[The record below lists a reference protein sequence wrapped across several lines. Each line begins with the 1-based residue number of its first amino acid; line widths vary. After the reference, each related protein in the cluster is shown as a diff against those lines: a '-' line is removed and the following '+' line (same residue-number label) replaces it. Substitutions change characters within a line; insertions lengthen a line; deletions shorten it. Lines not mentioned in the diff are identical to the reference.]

1 MTEINNKT
9 QLHSVFIQANTLSG
23 YRYLDL
29 SGVVLNRIAEL
40 YNEFSVDPSGCL
52 LKKPKNP
59 KNPYSIRFSPDRMWL
74 CYAPVESLTYVLDTA
89 SEWIESIA
97 KDIEVSR
104 FSRFGLRSLYFTPRE
119 NMCKSAAL
127 LSKKLSSDVFRK
139 LVVELE
145 DPSDVLIDY
154 SIRIPLKQYIAGIH
168 VTAVK
173 VLRPP
178 IEPTEFLSDGLLF
191 DLDIYR
197 KRNLP
202 DALPR
207 AETRS
212 LLKSTT
218 TFTYELLESIGYN
231 LMEDTLDGTN
241 K

>member
-1 MTEINNKT
+1 
-9 QLHSVFIQANTLSG
+9 
-23 YRYLDL
+23 
-29 SGVVLNRIAEL
+29 
-40 YNEFSVDPSGCL
+40 
-52 LKKPKNP
+52 
-59 KNPYSIRFSPDRMWL
+59 
-74 CYAPVESLTYVLDTA
+74 
-89 SEWIESIA
+89 
-97 KDIEVSR
+97 
-104 FSRFGLRSLYFTPRE
+104 
-119 NMCKSAAL
+119 
-127 LSKKLSSDVFRK
+127 